1 MPNNYQFLD
10 AYGSVLTAE
19 SSIIGSAHRP
29 IVNVGSV
36 LFAVPVVFS
45 GNTSV
50 SGTVGASIIG
60 AVNTNPGS
68 VLVLNPVST
77 LAVNPNP
84 ASVQVLNPVSVLAV
98 TQSGAWS
105 ASLVGTIPGSTV
117 AFQGTP
123 EWTVKSSVAGGIFPV
138 SGSVAATVTNNV
150 TVVSSIAGGIFPISG
165 SVAATITNTNLNV
178 SGSVVAFPG
187 TNPWPVVGVG
197 SIITIAQSSVATVII
212 GGSIATATTNSS
224 VMLLNSAN

>member
-1 MPNNYQFLD
+1 MNYQFID
-10 AYGSVLTAE
+10 AYSSVVTAA
-19 SSIIGSAHRP
+19 SSTIGG
-29 IVNVGSV
+29 VEY
-36 LFAVPVVFS
+36 PVVQVS
-45 GNTSV
+45 VIPPSSV

-60 AVNTNPGS
+60 LTPANFRGAPSISGAVTVVGTPSISGTVGASIIGS
-68 VLVLNPVST
+68 VPIS
-77 LAVNPNP
+77 P

-165 SVAATITNTNLNV
+165 SVAATIT
-178 SGSVVAFPG
+178 
-187 TNPWPVVGVG
+187 
-197 SIITIAQSSVATVII
+197 
-212 GGSIATATTNSS
+212 
-224 VMLLNSAN
+224 